1 MKDAQKIAL
10 IASFLL
16 RYPDEQ
22 WYNELSE
29 WREDAQSVG
38 HPQLRQ
44 GLLEFFD
51 YVEESNKKEF
61 EDQYVRTFDFSQN
74 TTMYLSTYEL
84 QCTGEQAEELVKF
97 KAFFLENDY
106 DLPKEMP
113 DYIPA
118 LLELCAVIDDEK
130 AKEIYDY
137 CKPKLEYIRER
148 FIEAKLP
155 YAFLFDIILSVA
167 NGLEDG
173 AR

>member
-1 MKDAQKIAL
+1 
-10 IASFLL
+10 
-16 RYPDEQ
+16 
-22 WYNELSE
+22 
-29 WREDAQSVG
+29 
-38 HPQLRQ
+38 
-44 GLLEFFD
+44 
-51 YVEESNKKEF
+51 
-61 EDQYVRTFDFSQN
+61 
-74 TTMYLSTYEL
+74 MYLSTYEL
-84 QCTGEQAEELVKF
+84 QGTGEQAEELVKF

-118 LLELCAVIDDEK
+118 LLELCAVIDEEK

-137 CKPKLEYIRER
+137 CKPKLEYIRES
-148 FIEAKLP
+148 FIEAKLH